1 MIWNIRNY
9 IELPNERLKKYDMI
23 AVMYA
28 TSLVEM
34 HKANIK
40 KMYTRLGFDACTVL

>member
-1 MIWNIRNY
+1 M
-9 IELPNERLKKYDMI
+9 PNERLKKYDML

-34 HKANIK
+34 HKQTLK
-40 KMYTRLGFDACTVL
+40 KCIHI

>member
-9 IELPNERLKKYDMI
+9 IELPNERLKKYDML

-34 HKANIK
+34 HKQTLK
-40 KMYTRLGFDACTVL
+40 KCIHI